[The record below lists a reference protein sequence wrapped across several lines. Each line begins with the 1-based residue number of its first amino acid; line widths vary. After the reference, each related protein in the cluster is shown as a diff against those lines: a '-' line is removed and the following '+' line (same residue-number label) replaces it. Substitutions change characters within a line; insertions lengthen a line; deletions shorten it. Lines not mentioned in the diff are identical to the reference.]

1 MLLERFP
8 SDFVADAVAGAM
20 ASAPVGRSPFPP
32 AADRAAW
39 ERVLQCPLNRR
50 RMDRMIAKSD
60 ELLGRAQPILPVSG
74 SFEFV
79 RSGDRAKYEGAYFA
93 RRRDLAIHVL
103 AVCFSPDSR
112 RIEAAVDIAWAI
124 CEETIWAL
132 PAHAER
138 RTPGDPLPDIRRPS
152 LDIFACETAAVL
164 AEMLHLLGAELAAL
178 SPVIAERIEG
188 EIAQRIIEP
197 FEQRDDFWWLSGENN
212 WNPWCVSAT
221 LLAASHVIR
230 EPDRLSRIAQRS
242 MAALDRFIARYP
254 ADGCCDEGAMY
265 WAASLGALLI
275 GLEALHE
282 ISGGK
287 ISIFDE
293 PKIIAM
299 AQYIVHVHLGGGYC
313 FNYSDC
319 PPRLGNIA
327 ARVYRLGARIGDD
340 SLKDLAMLAARGW
353 SSDGEPDDSLGIG
366 SIASGGSCGALM
378 QALRILFWLPAD
390 ACEPLSSD
398 PRSPVPLG
406 HWYPEMQVLV
416 ARSAPEFSPPMVL
429 GFKGGTNGVNH
440 NHNHNDIGS
449 FVIQSS
455 GSPVIVDVGN
465 NAYTR
470 QTFGSERYSMWWNAS
485 RGHNVLQ
492 FGEHGQAA
500 GAEFRAELV
509 GPDMGHPGH
518 AIAEEHGQDARAT
531 MAGGV
536 DGIAHADSA
545 KLAFELAGAYPPEA
559 GVLSWQRSCL
569 LRRGD
574 SPQVTVSDSFR
585 LSSPMEVKFPL
596 FTPCGFALEEGK
608 AILKTSAGRRVA
620 MTWDPEKLDVLSA
633 PLESDEPFLDAAWGT
648 TLRRLICRIPGKVEQ
663 AEYQFSFE
671 PIP

>member
-8 SDFVADAVAGAM
+8 DDFVADAVAGAL
-20 ASAPVGRSPFPP
+20 ASAPVGRSFSPFPP
-32 AADRAAW
+32 AADREAW

-50 RMDRMIAKSD
+50 RMDGMIAKSD

-103 AVCFSPDSR
+103 AACFSPDSR
-112 RIEAAVDIAWAI
+112 RLEAAVDIAWAI

-132 PAHAER
+132 PAHADR
-138 RTPGDPLPDIRRPS
+138 RTPGDPLPEIRRPS

-164 AEMLHLLGAELAAL
+164 AEMLHLLGAGLAAL

-188 EIAQRIIEP
+188 EISRRIIEP
-197 FEQRDDFWWLSGENN
+197 FEQRDDFWWLAGENN

-230 EPDRLSRIAQRS
+230 EPDRLARIVHRS

-265 WAASLGALLI
+265 WAASPGALLI

-340 SLKDLAMLAARGW
+340 SLKDLALLAAHGW

-366 SIASGGSCGALM
+366 PVAIGGSCGALLT
-378 QALRILFWLPAD
+378 ALRMLFWLPEEAR
-390 ACEPLSSD
+390 EPLSSR

-406 HWYPEMQVLV
+406 HWYDQMQVLV
-416 ARSAPEFSPPMVL
+416 VRSAPEFSPPIVL
-429 GFKGGTNGVNH
+429 GFKGGTNGV

-492 FGEHGQAA
+492 FGDHGQAA
-500 GAEFRAELV
+500 GSEFRAELIGIDDS
-509 GPDMGHPGH
+509 GPTVK
-518 AIAEEHGQDARAT
+518 I
-531 MAGGV
+531 
-536 DGIAHADSA
+536 
-545 KLAFELAGAYPPEA
+545 AFELAGAYPSAA
-559 GVLSWQRSCL
+559 GVLSWQRSCF

-574 SPQVTVSDSFR
+574 SPMVTISDSFR
-585 LSSPMEVKFPL
+585 LSRPMEVKFPL
-596 FTPCGFALEEGK
+596 LTPCAFDLGDGQAVF
-608 AILKTSAGRRVA
+608 KTAVGPGMV
-620 MTWDPEKLDVLSA
+620 MTWDPEKLEVSPA
-633 PLESDEPFLDAAWGT
+633 PLESDEPFLAAAWGT
-648 TLRRLICRIPGKVEQ
+648 TLGRLICRIPGKVER